1 MLAVVLISIKIIL
14 NIQNN
19 LFVYYLY
26 DFHGQAV
33 PKNFKNSHE
42 NTFNRVLYIRAAGQM
57 AGNIIPKR
65 SPSQTFSFK
74 SCKLFQKRLTASW
87 MSASDFWQRFRRIV

>member
-1 MLAVVLISIKIIL
+1 MLAVVLISIKIVL
-14 NIQNN
+14 NIQNS

-33 PKNFKNSHE
+33 PKNFKNSQE
-42 NTFNRVLYIRAAGQM
+42 NTFSKVLYIRAAGQM

-65 SPSQTFSFK
+65 SSSQIFLLNLANFSRK
-74 SCKLFQKRLTASW
+74 GLPLLG
-87 MSASDFWQRFRRIV
+87 

>member
-1 MLAVVLISIKIIL
+1 MLAVVLISIKIVL

-26 DFHGQAV
+26 DFHEQAV
-33 PKNFKNSHE
+33 PKNFKNSH
-42 NTFNRVLYIRAAGQM
+42 IRAAGQM

-74 SCKLFQKRLTASW
+74 SCKLFQRRLTASW
-87 MSASDFWQRFRRIV
+87 LSASDFWQRFRRIVSNTCLELP